1 MDKSSHEMRSCPAL
15 PVLATH
21 QGTRE
26 GRDAADA
33 AVDLC
38 LAVADLHRQ
47 GRVDCDLWLIF
58 IERSST

>member
-47 GRVDCDLWLIF
+47 GRVDCDL
-58 IERSST
+58 